1 MGYYV
6 SYYTQQ
12 APLDHGAFVFENPF
26 ISNVGLIYGFMLFL
40 LKLCLILGL
49 AYLVYTILSA
59 IYNEYKRKTFL
70 IEDTNRRI
78 ILLEEIIKKQHQNQN
93 TNEISND
100 EIIQESYIDEKE
112 EIFIVDN
119 DGVVTIDNKEK
130 EE

>member
-12 APLDHGAFVFENPF
+12 APLDHGAFAFENPF

-78 ILLEEIIKKQHQNQN
+78 ILLEEIIKEQHQNQN